1 MDSGKKGKKRWVKI
15 IPMLAM
21 IICIAAFLLV
31 GRSLTQQ
38 DLVGW
43 LPQNRVLAA
52 LAIIALYAVKS
63 LTVFFPLLTLYLLS
77 GVIFPLPIAILVN
90 VLGLTACDT
99 LPYLI
104 GKSLGNEFLKRIRAK
119 YPKLEALETL
129 HRKGAFPFAAL
140 ARSAGMLPGDIV
152 SVYFGCV
159 HLNYPAYL
167 AGSILGLAPPWLRP
181 LFSEVRSETP
191 VRPDYGLRQS
201 PEVPLQSCHFWPA
214 NIPCLKKNNGSPGI
228 FAIFPP
234 QEKSGSASF
243 EMKLI
248 WP

>member
-15 IPMLAM
+15 IPILAM

-43 LPQNRVLAA
+43 LPQNRVLAT
-52 LAIIALYAVKS
+52 LVIIALYAVKS

-90 VLGLTACDT
+90 VLGLAACDT

-167 AGSILGLAPPWLRP
+167 AGSILGLAPTMATATIFGSQIGNPD
-181 LFSEVRSETP
+181 TP
-191 VRPDYGLRQS
+191 GL
-201 PEVPLQSCHFWPA
+201 W
-214 NIPCLKKNNGSPGI
+214 
-228 FAIFPP
+228 FAAITGGAIAVLSFLVCKHTLSK
-234 QEKSGSASF
+234 EK
-243 EMKLI
+243 
-248 WP
+248 

>member
-15 IPMLAM
+15 IPILAM

-167 AGSILGLAPPWLRP
+167 TGSILGLAPAMATATIFGSQIGNPGTPGLWL
-181 LFSEVRSETP
+181 
-191 VRPDYGLRQS
+191 
-201 PEVPLQSCHFWPA
+201 A
-214 NIPCLKKNNGSPGI
+214 
-228 FAIFPP
+228 AITGGAIAVLSFLACKHTLSK
-234 QEKSGSASF
+234 EK
-243 EMKLI
+243 
-248 WP
+248 